1 MPVIAL
7 NEGYTGEIR
16 DRVEN
21 FHGKQL
27 LFVGWEDH
35 LMFCAPHCIAVVP
48 TLPFKTLVDELLP
61 AMYASHP
68 DWQRVDLRQAQWYR
82 SGEPF
87 MPDPEQTL
95 QQNGLGHKAVIRFRT
110 PGLTGIA
117 GSCS

>member
-1 MPVIAL
+1 MSVIAL

-35 LMFCAPHCIAVVP
+35 LMFCAPHCIPVEAATP
-48 TLPFKTLVDELLP
+48 FRTLIDEMLP

-68 DWQRVDLRQAQWYR
+68 DWQNVDLNAVEWFR
-82 SGEPF
+82 SGQPF
-87 MPDPEQTL
+87 TPDFNQTIGG
-95 QQNGLGHKAVIRFRT
+95 NGLGHKAVIRFRT
-110 PGLTGIA
+110 PGLNGIN